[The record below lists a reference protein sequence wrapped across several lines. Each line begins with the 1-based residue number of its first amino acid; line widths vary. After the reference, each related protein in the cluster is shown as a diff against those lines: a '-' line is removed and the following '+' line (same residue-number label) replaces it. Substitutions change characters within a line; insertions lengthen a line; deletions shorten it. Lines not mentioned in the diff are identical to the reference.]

1 MKKLILMRHAKSSWA
16 DSDVTDIDR
25 DLGERGRKAADDL
38 GKWFERDSVTLD
50 QVIISS
56 AKRCQET
63 WDLIANSL
71 SKKPDTL
78 TDPRLYMTTVEDSLD
93 IIKEKAS
100 GDSVMLIGHQPTIG
114 LLARALRVDPAPAH
128 STFDKYPTGAT
139 TILELPIDDW
149 SEITLGTAH
158 LERYVTPKE
167 LA

>member
-38 GKWFERDSVTLD
+38 GKWFEADAITPD
-50 QVIISS
+50 QVILSS

-63 WDLIANSL
+63 WELIAKSL
-71 SKKPDTL
+71 TKSPKIT
-78 TDPRLYMTTVEDSLD
+78 TDAKLYMTTVEDTLD
-93 IIKEKAS
+93 IIKAQAS
-100 GDSVMLIGHQPTIG
+100 GDSVMILGHQPTIG
-114 LLARALRVDPAPAH
+114 LLARALRVDPAPSHEA
-128 STFDKYPTGAT
+128 FDKYPTGAT

-158 LERYVTPKE
+158 LERYMTPKE